1 MALPGSAAAEPRDA
15 TRLGADAYV
24 RRGFEYLARPRP
36 EDQAEADRLFRKALK
51 AGPDRADAHV
61 GLARVS
67 LYLYTLGLDE
77 SPARLSST
85 LKESRLAVDLA
96 PDDPAAAAALA
107 LSLAADDRLGPALEE
122 SRRAVSA
129 GPASPEAHV
138 ALCMVLRLRKDEK
151 GALDAYRR
159 AAEIAPHDP
168 RVLTALGEALR
179 EAGLYEQALEM
190 FGQAID
196 LDHEA
201 IVPQLG
207 AAATLLKEGNYPAAR
222 DLYNVLLKKWDY
234 GENRARLGAAALLVA
249 TQDYQGALDLYGSV
263 EVPEGT
269 SMPALLILY
278 AKGYCLKRLGR
289 DAEAEY
295 FFSSFL
301 DRVPPAYD
309 GPARGR
315 ELLFNAYED
324 LIAYFRSKGRDRKVI
339 TLLRSACERPLVP
352 TRLARALADELEARK
367 EASESAAVLERAIL
381 GADAL
386 EDDLELAESTLK
398 LVRLRTSNG
407 ARRLPDDSP
416 AARALA
422 LASERLRPSAPGAA
436 HYRLARALSLAQR
449 RDQAVQSLQQ
459 ARASGYLPA
468 DQMAGEPDFER
479 IREDPGFEALL
490 KQQTP

>member
-1 MALPGSAAAEPRDA
+1 M
-15 TRLGADAYV
+15 
-24 RRGFEYLARPRP
+24 
-36 EDQAEADRLFRKALK
+36 FRKALK
-51 AGPDRADAHV
+51 IGPDRADAHV

-67 LYLYTLGLDE
+67 LYLYALGLDE
-77 SPARLSST
+77 SPERLASA
-85 LKESRLAVDLA
+85 LKESRRAVDLA

-107 LSLAADDRLGPALEE
+107 LALAAGDRLSPALEE
-122 SRRAVSA
+122 SRRAVSLD
-129 GPASPEAHV
+129 PASPEAHV
-138 ALCMVLRLRKDEK
+138 ALCIVLRLRKDEN
-151 GALDAYRR
+151 GALDACRR

-168 RVLTALGEALR
+168 RVLSALGEALR
-179 EAGLYEQALEM
+179 ETELYEKALEM
-190 FGQAID
+190 FGQAVD
-196 LDHEA
+196 MDHEA
-201 IVPQLG
+201 IVP
-207 AAATLLKEGNYPAAR
+207 R
-222 DLYNVLLKKWDY
+222 DLYNLLLKKWDY
-234 GENRARLGAAALLVA
+234 GESRARLGAAALLVA
-249 TQDYQGALDLYGSV
+249 TQDYQGALDLYGGV

-295 FFSSFL
+295 FLSSFL
-301 DRVPPAYD
+301 DRVPPDYD

-315 ELLFNAYED
+315 ELLFNAYDD

-339 TLLRSACERPLVP
+339 ALLRSACDRPLVP
-352 TRLARALADELEARK
+352 TRLARALADELDARK
-367 EASESAAVLERAIL
+367 EVGESAAVLEKAIL
-381 GADAL
+381 GADSL
-386 EDDLELAESTLK
+386 EDPLEIAESTLK

-422 LASERLRPSAPGAA
+422 LTSERLRPSAPGAA

-449 RDQAVQSLQQ
+449 RDLALQRLLQ
-459 ARASGYLPA
+459 ARAAGYLPA

>member
-1 MALPGSAAAEPRDA
+1 M
-15 TRLGADAYV
+15 
-24 RRGFEYLARPRP
+24 
-36 EDQAEADRLFRKALK
+36 FRKALK
-51 AGPDRADAHV
+51 IGPDRADAHV

-67 LYLYTLGLDE
+67 LYLYALGLDE
-77 SPARLSST
+77 SPERLASA
-85 LKESRLAVDLA
+85 LKESRRAVDLA

-107 LSLAADDRLGPALEE
+107 LALAAGDRLSPALEE
-122 SRRAVSA
+122 SRRAVSLD
-129 GPASPEAHV
+129 PASPEAHV
-138 ALCMVLRLRKDEK
+138 ALCIVLRLRKDEN
-151 GALDAYRR
+151 GALDACRR

-168 RVLTALGEALR
+168 RVLSALGEALR
-179 EAGLYEQALEM
+179 ETELYEKALEM
-190 FGQAID
+190 FGQAVD
-196 LDHEA
+196 MDHEA

-207 AAATLLKEGNYPAAR
+207 AAATLLKEGNYTAAR
-222 DLYNVLLKKWDY
+222 DLYNLLLKKWDY
-234 GENRARLGAAALLVA
+234 GESRARLGAAALLVA
-249 TQDYQGALDLYGSV
+249 TQDYQGALDLYGGV

-295 FFSSFL
+295 FLSSFL
-301 DRVPPAYD
+301 DRVPPDYD

-315 ELLFNAYED
+315 ELLFNAYDD

-339 TLLRSACERPLVP
+339 ALLRSACDRPLVP
-352 TRLARALADELEARK
+352 TRLARALADELDARK
-367 EASESAAVLERAIL
+367 EVGESAAVLEKAIL
-381 GADAL
+381 GADSL
-386 EDDLELAESTLK
+386 EDPLEIAESTLK

-422 LASERLRPSAPGAA
+422 LTSERLRPSAPGAA

-449 RDQAVQSLQQ
+449 RDLALQRLLQ
-459 ARASGYLPA
+459 ARAAGYLPA

-490 KQQTP
+490 KQQIP

>member
-1 MALPGSAAAEPRDA
+1 
-15 TRLGADAYV
+15 
-24 RRGFEYLARPRP
+24 
-36 EDQAEADRLFRKALK
+36 LFRKALK
-51 AGPDRADAHV
+51 IGPDRADAHV

-77 SPARLSST
+77 SPERLASA
-85 LKESRLAVDLA
+85 LKESRRAVDLA

-107 LSLAADDRLGPALEE
+107 LALAAGDRLSPALEE
-122 SRRAVSA
+122 SRRAVSLD
-129 GPASPEAHV
+129 PASPEAHV
-138 ALCMVLRLRKDEK
+138 ALCIVLRLRKDEN
-151 GALDAYRR
+151 GALDACRR

-168 RVLTALGEALR
+168 RVLSALGEALR
-179 EAGLYEQALEM
+179 ETELYEKALEM
-190 FGQAID
+190 FGQAVD
-196 LDHEA
+196 MDHEA

-222 DLYNVLLKKWDY
+222 DLYNRLLKKWDY
-234 GENRARLGAAALLVA
+234 GESRARLGAAALLVA
-249 TQDYQGALDLYGSV
+249 TQDYQGALDLYGGV

-295 FFSSFL
+295 FLSSFL
-301 DRVPPAYD
+301 DRVPPDYD

-315 ELLFNAYED
+315 ELLFNAYDD

-339 TLLRSACERPLVP
+339 ALLRSACDRPLVP
-352 TRLARALADELEARK
+352 TRLARALADELDARK
-367 EASESAAVLERAIL
+367 EAGESAAVLEKAIL
-381 GADAL
+381 GADSL
-386 EDDLELAESTLK
+386 EDPLEIAESTLK

-422 LASERLRPSAPGAA
+422 LTSERLRPSAPGAA

-449 RDQAVQSLQQ
+449 RDQALQRLLQ
-459 ARASGYLPA
+459 ARAAGYLPA

-490 KQQTP
+490 KQQIP